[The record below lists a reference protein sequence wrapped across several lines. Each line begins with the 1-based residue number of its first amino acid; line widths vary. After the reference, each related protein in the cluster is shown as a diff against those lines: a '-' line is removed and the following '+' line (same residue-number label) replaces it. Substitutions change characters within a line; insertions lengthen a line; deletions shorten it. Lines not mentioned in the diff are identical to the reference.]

1 MDSVCLVVSWVR
13 EVDEVGDVVCVV
25 YLCDDEVLVESSVDV
40 AVSGVD
46 LVSVDEGRC
55 QFLKSGVCDGRWHKG
70 EEDLGGCSAGDESSV
85 GDAFVGQSFPVE
97 QVDVDVVWQWE
108 VDLAGFLSSVVVCG
122 GLDVE
127 CLLR

>member
-1 MDSVCLVVSWVR
+1 MVLTTTLSAERQSSRDRHVDSVCLVVSWVR

-55 QFLKSGVCDGRWHKG
+55 QFL
-70 EEDLGGCSAGDESSV
+70 
-85 GDAFVGQSFPVE
+85 
-97 QVDVDVVWQWE
+97 
-108 VDLAGFLSSVVVCG
+108 
-122 GLDVE
+122 
-127 CLLR
+127 

>member
-1 MDSVCLVVSWVR
+1 MAGNTALSAERQSSWDRHVDSVCLVVSWVR

-55 QFLKSGVCDGRWHKG
+55 QFL
-70 EEDLGGCSAGDESSV
+70 
-85 GDAFVGQSFPVE
+85 
-97 QVDVDVVWQWE
+97 
-108 VDLAGFLSSVVVCG
+108 
-122 GLDVE
+122 
-127 CLLR
+127 